1 MALNNHLLSMVH
13 VQNDACDHLLA
24 EYVVECVEIILVCC
38 QNFIGAAPSKP
49 VFEKCLDSK

>member
-38 QNFIGAAPSKP
+38 QNFIDAAPSKP
-49 VFEKCLDSK
+49 VFGKCLDSK